1 MKKIIIYSAL
11 ILLTLL
17 IILNP
22 THAIG
27 YALDGLGICYEVI
40 IPSLF
45 PFFVCSGL
53 LIYSGFSDSLSKVMH
68 PVMKPLFNIGGAGA
82 SAFVLGILS
91 GYPLGAVTACR
102 LYEASY
108 LSKSETE
115 RLLAF
120 CNNSGPLFILSAV
133 GISMYHSIQLGAI
146 LYASHIISAI
156 IVGILMRGYNKEKH
170 SAPRLTVSTKSMSA
184 GEVFRTAISNS
195 VNSILTVSGVII
207 FVSVVSKLLL
217 ELIPATG
224 IFHTLLLGGL
234 EFVSG
239 ISELSGINVPE
250 IAQLMLASWIVGFAG
265 LSVHLQVMAVI
276 AGHGL
281 SLVPYIIGKVM
292 HGLISALLTGIL
304 YTIFSPTPA
313 TPVFARFSYGFF
325 SSSVFAALAVLSVL
339 AVLLILLIALLYKR
353 AVKLKKACKN
363 ASGMYFSLKAH
374 TVQQKF
380 IHRGG

>member
-1 MKKIIIYSAL
+1 MKKALTYTAL
-11 ILLTLL
+11 IFLTFL

-22 THAIG
+22 TNAIG

-53 LIYSGFSDSLSKVMH
+53 LVYSGFSDSLSKIMH
-68 PVMKPLFNIGGAGA
+68 PIMKPLFNIGGAGA
-82 SAFVLGILS
+82 SAFVLGIMS

-120 CNNSGPLFILSAV
+120 CNNSGPLFILGAV
-133 GISMYHSIQLGAI
+133 GVSMYHSIRLGILLYTSHILAAI
-146 LYASHIISAI
+146 L
-156 IVGILMRGYNKEKH
+156 VGIIMRGYKKDKH
-170 SAPRLTVSTKSMSA
+170 SAPRLTVSTKRMPA
-184 GEVFRTAISNS
+184 GEVFQTVISNS
-195 VNSILTVSGVII
+195 INSILTVSGVII

-224 IFHTLLLGGL
+224 VFHALVLGGM

-250 IAQLMLASWIVGFAG
+250 IAQLMLASWVVGFAG
-265 LSVHLQVMAVI
+265 ISVHLQVMAVV
-276 AGHGL
+276 AGHEL
-281 SLVPYIIGKVM
+281 SLMPYILGKLL
-292 HGLISALLTGIL
+292 HGILSAILTGGMYLLFLPQPAAPAVARISYSFFTSSL
-304 YTIFSPTPA
+304 FSA
-313 TPVFARFSYGFF
+313 VAVG
-325 SSSVFAALAVLSVL
+325 AIIALV
-339 AVLLILLIALLYKR
+339 VLLFSIAIY
-353 AVKLKKACKN
+353 KKALRLKSSCKN
-363 ASGMYFSLKAH
+363 ATWVM
-374 TVQQKF
+374 
-380 IHRGG
+380 